1 MSASPVF
8 PGVDCTHAPLF
19 RAIFGMEWGFSHRCG
34 SLVLPLGM
42 SFTHEILLL
51 INSFNKACS
60 NIAASY
66 LKVGNEPMGSIHFHT
81 T

>member
-8 PGVDCTHAPLF
+8 PGVDCTHAPLL
-19 RAIFGMEWGFSHRCG
+19 RAIFGMEWGFSPGCG
-34 SLVLPLGM
+34 ILVLPLGM
-42 SFTHEILLL
+42 RFTHDILFL
-51 INSFNKACS
+51 INGFNKACN

-66 LKVGNEPMGSIHFHT
+66 LKVGNESMGSIRFHT